1 MFPSTSIYR
10 KFSNFRLLFHNVCK
24 YYTISNDGA
33 DVKPSRYT
41 NHEPIILFTLY
52 IYSLYTH
59 RLLFSNKL
67 NAACVMGR
75 VNVSSLSRST
85 AHRVSAHVALRR
97 RGTTR
102 LFVYMDF
109 DRYLYPSRA
118 IYICRRNSADSL
130 PRSYIYTYSRVF
142 SSFRR
147 SSRQLS
153 RRLCASHLPHRTIF
167 RERER
172 QRERTFWLFRRA
184 VCGGNVLTSKSAC
197 GEREE
202 RDGRQR
208 ERATNMCA
216 RRDG

>member
-24 YYTISNDGA
+24 YYTIYNDGA

-118 IYICRRNSADSL
+118 IYIYMSPEQRRFSPSFL
-130 PRSYIYTYSRVF
+130 YIYILESILVVPAF
-142 SSFRR
+142 LSSA
-147 SSRQLS
+147 L
-153 RRLCASHLPHRTIF
+153 A
-167 RERER
+167 
-172 QRERTFWLFRRA
+172 
-184 VCGGNVLTSKSAC
+184 
-197 GEREE
+197 
-202 RDGRQR
+202 
-208 ERATNMCA
+208 
-216 RRDG
+216 